1 MHLLSTSVC
10 VCLCVYV
17 CVHLSRFSSVQLF
30 VTPWTIT
37 HQPPLSM
44 GVSKQEYWSGF
55 PCTSSE
61 DLPNPG
67 IKPTSLLSPALAGE
81 FFTANVT
88 WEAPTQYLFLFQK
101 EHLHFTLH
109 YFLEGVKM
117 NQ

>member
-67 IKPTSLLSPALAGE
+67 IKPTSPCASCIGRWVLYHCA
-81 FFTANVT
+81 T
-88 WEAPTQYLFLFQK
+88 WEAEEGPSGD
-101 EHLHFTLH
+101 EINDLHKSPMLVQTPLTMK
-109 YFLEGVKM
+109 L
-117 NQ
+117 